1 MQLLYNSNP
10 VTVNLNV
17 AGKEMLERQIYQM
30 IWAFCAAANFLE
42 DYPLNNKKELC
53 IKTQKLVLEQAEAA

>member
-17 AGKEMLERQIYQM
+17 AGKEILERQIYQM
-30 IWAFCAAANFLE
+30 IWAFCAGANFPE

-53 IKTQKLVLEQAEAA
+53 IKTQKLLSEQAA